1 MNQTSTV
8 IYTTKSF
15 KFCFSVLGIMA
26 SQSKTLLGN
35 LLTFIKYTIY
45 IRFLVE
51 TADKGDSGQIKGE
64 PIIILSF

>member
-1 MNQTSTV
+1 
-8 IYTTKSF
+8 
-15 KFCFSVLGIMA
+15 MA

-35 LLTFIKYTIY
+35 LLTFIKYIY

-51 TADKGDSGQIKGE
+51 TADKGDSGQIEGE

>member
-35 LLTFIKYTIY
+35 LLTFIKYIY

-51 TADKGDSGQIKGE
+51 TADKGDSGQIGGE